1 MVEFGGEA
9 NLGKGEHNYTIKTL
23 PLAFLLRYLLI
34 TIKLVAENNSP
45 AKGNSC

>member
-1 MVEFGGEA
+1 MIELGGGA

-34 TIKLVAENNSP
+34 AIKLVAESNSL